1 MSNFGYYGE
10 SFYIYAMELFSN
22 TGHVVA
28 SDPVFVNHSPEQF
41 LYFDNKRDVSLS
53 RDQRAMF
60 RLFSNI
66 SWLFSFN
73 GCTFFSINLQ
83 TLKSDRSQAAR
94 NIHTMI
100 HPCIGATGTVCLFRY
115 DDDVMLSFMGFGL
128 RCILSDWYPV
138 DEDSDELQCRLHI
151 SNMSIDPN
159 ADYFTDMVYLLARS
173 YYFYPKELPIYELL
187 PITFFSEASHDEI
200 DSDDLKQI
208 VKYELSKPQREYG
221 DDYVEYDETSPSSDA
236 DVCAD
241 IDLMLLE
248 MDDTDDE
255 IDNPADEDIELEDY
269 EDELSDDSDLVTV
282 RDKYEYEDVDPEI
295 FRDPTLM
302 VKWFQKR

>member
-1 MSNFGYYGE
+1 VSNIDYDGE
-10 SFYIYAMELFSN
+10 SLYIYAMELFSN
-22 TGHVVA
+22 AGHVVT

-53 RDQRAMF
+53 REQRAMF
-60 RLFSNI
+60 RSFNNI

-83 TLKSDRSQAAR
+83 TLKSERSQAAH

-100 HPCIGATGTVCLFRY
+100 YPCIGSTGTVCLFRC
-115 DDDVMLSFMGFGL
+115 DDNVMLSFMGFGL

-138 DEDSDELQCRLHI
+138 EEDCDELQDRLHI
-151 SNMSIDPN
+151 SNMSIDPDV
-159 ADYFTDMVYLLARS
+159 DYFTDMVYSLARN
-173 YYFYPKELPIYELL
+173 YYFYPRELPIYELL
-187 PITFFSEASHDEI
+187 PINFFSEASHDEI
-200 DSDDLKQI
+200 DRDDLKQI
-208 VKYELSKPQREYG
+208 VKYELTKPQREYG
-221 DDYVEYDETSPSSDA
+221 DDFVEYDETSLSN
-236 DVCAD
+236 DVDVSAD

-255 IDNPADEDIELEDY
+255 IDNPADEDIEPEDY
-269 EDELSDDSDLVTV
+269 EDELSDESDSGTV
-282 RDKYEYEDVDPEI
+282 RDKYEFEDVDPEI

-302 VKWFQKR
+302 VKWLQKH